1 MEKLAV
7 ALWNY
12 KGGVGKSTIS
22 LILSQEGARR
32 GLRVLALDLDRQKN
46 FSDALALSGSYFPTL
61 DVSTEL
67 NPDVADQPFDFY
79 VLDLHPEMGKTEQA
93 ALRFAD
99 IVLAPMYNDFFSAAN
114 IGPVWEQTI
123 ETGKDRQQAAIIKNC
138 VESSRTSLEIENAV
152 NEEEYP
158 TAGRIPRN
166 GNIVRNIA
174 LGRPWWSAMNARQ
187 QKPFIELYDHIWRA
201 YTNMLAGNLT
211 NPWR

>member
-32 GLRVLALDLDRQKN
+32 GLRVLALDLDKQKN
-46 FSDALALSGSYFPTL
+46 LSDALALSESYFPTL
-61 DVSTEL
+61 HVSTEL
-67 NPDVADQPFDFY
+67 TPGVADQPFDFY

-93 ALRFAD
+93 A
-99 IVLAPMYNDFFSAAN
+99 APMYNDFFSAAN
-114 IGPVWEQTI
+114 LGLVWEQTI

>member
-22 LILSQEGARR
+22 LVLSQEGARR
-32 GLRVLALDLDRQKN
+32 GLNVLALDLDRQKN
-46 FSDALALSGSYFPTL
+46 LSDALALSASYFPTL
-61 DVSTEL
+61 KIVTEL
-67 NPDVADQPFDFY
+67 KPEVADQPFDFY
-79 VLDLHPEMGKTEQA
+79 VLDLHPEMGKTEKA

-114 IGPVWEQTI
+114 LGLVWEQTI
-123 ETGKDRQQAAIIKNC
+123 ETGKDKQQAAIIKNC
-138 VESSRTSLEIENAV
+138 VENSRTAFEIEHAV
-152 NEEEYP
+152 NDEKYP

-174 LGRPWWSAMNARQ
+174 LGRPWWFAMNEKQ
-187 QKPFIELYDHIWRA
+187 QAPFVALYDRIMKA
-201 YTNMLAGNLT
+201 YQNMLDGNLKD
-211 NPWR
+211 PWR